1 MKGTLFD
8 TEAVSR
14 DARIS
19 ECGRYRY
26 TLSRTWSH
34 SEVVRPTIINF
45 IMLNPSVAN
54 AEIDDPTIRRCIGY
68 AKGWSYGGLV
78 VTNLYA
84 FRATDPK
91 DLWAARHHERVGP
104 DNDRTLIEAAT
115 LADLVICAWGV
126 HGTRDGRG
134 SAVRRMLRDAGVT
147 TYRLALT
154 GKGEPAHPL
163 YLPAIL
169 TASILDEPKG

>member
-1 MKGTLFD
+1 MMGTLFD

-26 TLSRTWSH
+26 ELSRIWDH
-34 SEVVRPTIINF
+34 SKVVRPSIINF
-45 IMLNPSVAN
+45 CMLNPSTAD
-54 AEIDDPTIRRCIGY
+54 ATQDDATIRRCIGY
-68 AKGWSYGGLV
+68 AKGWGYGGLV

-104 DNDRTLIEAAT
+104 DNDRTLLEVAT
-115 LADLVICAWGV
+115 KADLVICAWGV

-134 SAVRRMLRDAGVT
+134 SAVRRMLRDAGVP

-169 TASILDEPKG
+169 TASILDEQRD